1 MTSMVM
7 NCVAPR
13 ADVRGRVMLWLLG
26 AMALAE
32 SHVAFAGSLAE
43 AENTVTWVLNI
54 FSPGLLLGLLTILLI
69 GCGLAVYAG
78 KLSSSLFVKILIGS
92 ILVFGAR
99 TIAPKLVALF

>member
-1 MTSMVM
+1 MTSMVKG
-7 NCVAPR
+7 VAPR
-13 ADVRGRVMLWLLG
+13 ADVRARVMLWLIG

-43 AENTVTWVLNI
+43 VENTVTWVLNI
-54 FSPGLLLGLLTILLI
+54 FSPVLLLGLLTILLI

-92 ILVFGAR
+92 IFVFGAR
-99 TIAPKLVALF
+99 TIAPKVVALF